1 MQQAFH
7 LPLLPWLIVLLL
19 TLAAPFSAH
28 AEIAIPAL
36 SQRVTDLTGTLEPQ
50 TVSRLENTL
59 AQFESDKGSQITVLL
74 LPTTEPEDIAQFGIR
89 LAEAWKIGR
98 EGVDDGIILI
108 VAKDDR
114 RVRIEVGYG
123 LEGVIPDAVA
133 KRIIEEDITP
143 RFKQGD
149 FSGGVEAGVSR
160 MMRLIE
166 GEPLPPPPSTSKG
179 TNLDVFFD
187 QAIFIIIVGS
197 IAGSILGLIFG
208 KGAGSVVGGLGAG
221 VFAWFLSGLLIAGLV
236 VAVIVI
242 VAVLGGGRGGHWSS
256 GGSGGGGWSGGG
268 GFSGGG
274 GGFGGGGAS
283 GSW

>member
-7 LPLLPWLIVLLL
+7 LPLRPWLIVLLL
-19 TLAAPFSAH
+19 TLAAPFAAH
-28 AEIAIPAL
+28 AEVAIPTL
-36 SQRVTDLTGTLEPQ
+36 SQRVTDLTGTLEPE
-50 TVSRLENTL
+50 TVSRLENNL
-59 AQFESDKGSQITVLL
+59 AQFESDKGSQIAVLL

-166 GEPLPPPPSTSKG
+166 GEPLPPPPSTSIG